1 MPEIKEIVINTGPLL
16 ALIAA
21 LGDLSFL
28 KSLYKRVLV
37 PLEVCQEI
45 ECGGAS
51 DFGIAEFRKAD
62 FIHKRS
68 QTLNVAPF
76 LHNALDL
83 GEAAVIQLALDEK
96 IDTVCID
103 EAIGRRIARL
113 NGLKLTGSIGILIRA
128 KKNGLNFSMRSAI
141 DQMQSRGIYLGQTV
155 IDFALSQV
163 SSENLKP

>member
-16 ALIAA
+16 ALISA

-28 KSLYKRVLV
+28 KSLYNRVLV
-37 PLEVCQEI
+37 PFEVCQEI

-51 DFGIAEFRKAD
+51 DFGVVEFKKAK
-62 FIHKRS
+62 FIQKRLHS
-68 QTLNVAPF
+68 IIIAPF

-113 NGLKLTGSIGILIRA
+113 NGLNLTGSIGILIRA
-128 KKNGLNFSMRSAI
+128 KKNGLDFSMRSAI
-141 DQMQSRGIYLGQTV
+141 DQMQSRGIYLSKTV
-155 IDFALSQV
+155 INFAISQV
-163 SSENLKP
+163 SAENPKH

>member
-16 ALIAA
+16 TLLAA

-51 DFGIAEFRKAD
+51 DFGVSEFRKAE
-62 FIHKRS
+62 FIQKRS
-68 QTLNVAPF
+68 QTL
-76 LHNALDL
+76 
-83 GEAAVIQLALDEK
+83 
-96 IDTVCID
+96 
-103 EAIGRRIARL
+103 
-113 NGLKLTGSIGILIRA
+113 
-128 KKNGLNFSMRSAI
+128 
-141 DQMQSRGIYLGQTV
+141 YLSQTV
-155 IDFALSQV
+155 INFALSQV